1 MSDPDWLKQT
11 ERTLLLGAGLGTV
24 ASVTGQNAALAYA
37 PLTAL
42 VALGLW
48 QRQRTAAELVAAQV
62 SLKDRQHQLDR
73 QLTSLAQQV
82 TALPSPEILTNLP
95 RSLEER
101 AQRRHLHFVA
111 EFKDLRQSLYGQ
123 TETLRQDILGLVDQ
137 EMGPLRDRYAAITR
151 TVRQLT
157 SQIGQLASRAQV
169 EVLERQLSQIS
180 GHLGQIGPLLADQ
193 ESPLECGEFAATPLA
208 LEPGPWAMPQNL
220 GNLMTYVNLLRRQ
233 QLNLEQALGQLS
245 PSLSTEGLE
254 PQDRREL
261 HRLLALINRSRQTTR
276 RIYQL
281 LGPLADRLG
290 YLEQEVSRLRSEF
303 RASPGGWML
312 DFSTVQSPQ
321 PDPLASTAA
330 LHQALAQ
337 TKARVILIWPWNHQS
352 TLDEPLLA
360 RFRQLLERGGQLA
373 LGWCHPGD
381 QERGRWVAALA
392 QDRPTTPTA
401 LANLRQLL
409 PLRQTYGDR
418 LQFKVIGTAERYL
431 VCDSGPQGY
440 PDHTY
445 AILSLQTLNT
455 VSTIVPGVEAKLQ
468 TTHPQIVQALME
480 EFDHPRTDLD
490 NATALFNRAT
500 TYHDLGDRRRAIDDY
515 SRLLDRHPHHSVA
528 ANNRG
533 VAYQE
538 LGLVDRAGLDFST
551 AILQASDPVIAYG
564 NRGWLQLTQ
573 GRYAAAIKD
582 FSQALA
588 LQPQLPLAYLYR
600 GRAQQRASN
609 WAAALGDYDQAIA
622 QLPSY
627 GLAYAYR
634 SSAYEAM
641 GERQR
646 ALENLGQARILLQG
660 QGDRRALAVVTR
672 KLRSLEQGSS
682 PHP

>member
-11 ERTLLLGAGLGTV
+11 ERTLLLGAGLGTA
-24 ASVTGQNAALAYA
+24 ASVAGQNATLAYA

-48 QRQRTAAELVAAQV
+48 QRQRTAAALLAAQA
-62 SLKDRQHQLDR
+62 SLKDRQQQLDR
-73 QLTSLAQQV
+73 KLTSLALQV
-82 TALPSPEILTNLP
+82 TALPSPEVLAHLP

-101 AQRRHLHFVA
+101 AQKHHLHFVA
-111 EFKDLRQSLYGQ
+111 EFKDLRQALYEQ
-123 TETLRQDILGLVDQ
+123 TETLRRDTLSLVDQ
-137 EMGPLRDRYAAITR
+137 EIGQLRDRYAALTR

-157 SQIGQLASRAQV
+157 GQMGQLASRPQV
-169 EVLERQLSQIS
+169 ELLERQLSQIS
-180 GHLGQIGPLLADQ
+180 RHLGQIGPLLTDQ
-193 ESPLECGEFAATPLA
+193 APSLASSESPA
-208 LEPGPWAMPQNL
+208 LEPGSGAVPQELN
-220 GNLMTYVNLLRRQ
+220 NLMAYGDLLRRQ
-233 QLNLEQALGQLS
+233 QWNLEQALGQLS
-245 PSLSTEGLE
+245 PSPSDEGLE
-254 PQDRREL
+254 PQNRREL
-261 HRLLALINRSRQTTR
+261 QRLLALINRSRQATG

-290 YLEQEVSRLRSEF
+290 YLEEEVRSLRSQF

-312 DFSTVQSPQ
+312 DFSTAHSPQ

-337 TKARVILIWPWNHQS
+337 AEARVILIWPWNHPS

-381 QERGRWVAALA
+381 QQRGCWVTAMTR
-392 QDRPTTPTA
+392 DRPTASTA

-409 PLRQTYGDR
+409 PLRQAYGDR
-418 LQFKVIGTAERYL
+418 LQFRVIGTAEQYL

-440 PDHTY
+440 PDRTY
-445 AILSLQTLNT
+445 AILSLQTLNSLSAT
-455 VSTIVPGVEAKLQ
+455 VPGVEARLQ
-468 TTHPQIVQALME
+468 TAHPQIVQALME
-480 EFDHPRTDLD
+480 AFDHPRTDLED
-490 NATALFNRAT
+490 ATALFNRAT

-515 SRLLDRHPHHSVA
+515 SRLLDRYPHHSVA

-600 GRAQQRASN
+600 GRAQQQGGN
-609 WAAALGDYDQAIA
+609 WAAALADYDQAIA
-622 QLPSY
+622 QLPSH

-641 GERQR
+641 GDRQR
-646 ALENLGQARILLQG
+646 ALENLRQARTLLQG
-660 QGDRRALAVVTR
+660 QGDRRTLAVVTR
-672 KLRSLEQGSS
+672 KLQSLEQGSN
-682 PHP
+682 PHR

>member
-11 ERTLLLGAGLGTV
+11 ERTLLLGAGLGTA
-24 ASVTGQNAALAYA
+24 ASVAGQNAALAYA

-48 QRQRTAAELVAAQV
+48 QRQRTAAALLAAQA
-62 SLKDRQHQLDR
+62 SLKDRQQQLDR
-73 QLTSLAQQV
+73 KLTSLAQQV
-82 TALPSPEILTNLP
+82 TALPSPEVLTHLP

-101 AQRRHLHFVA
+101 AQKHHLHFVA
-111 EFKDLRQSLYGQ
+111 EFKDLRQALYEQ
-123 TETLRQDILGLVDQ
+123 TETLRRDTLSLVDQ
-137 EMGPLRDRYAAITR
+137 EIGQLRDRYAALTR

-157 SQIGQLASRAQV
+157 GQMGQLASRPQV
-169 EVLERQLSQIS
+169 ELLERQLSQIS
-180 GHLGQIGPLLADQ
+180 RHLGQIGPLLTDQ
-193 ESPLECGEFAATPLA
+193 PPPLASSESPA
-208 LEPGPWAMPQNL
+208 LESGAVPQELN
-220 GNLMTYVNLLRRQ
+220 NLMAYGDLLRRQ
-233 QLNLEQALGQLS
+233 QRNLEQTLGQLS
-245 PSLSTEGLE
+245 PSPSDEGLE
-254 PQDRREL
+254 PQNRREL
-261 HRLLALINRSRQTTR
+261 QRLLALINRSRQATG

-281 LGPLADRLG
+281 LEPLADRLG
-290 YLEQEVSRLRSEF
+290 YLEEEVRCLRSQF

-312 DFSTVQSPQ
+312 DFSTAHSPQ

-337 TKARVILIWPWNHQS
+337 AEARVILIWPWNHHS

-360 RFRQLLERGGQLA
+360 GFRQLLERGGQLA

-381 QERGRWVAALA
+381 QQRGRWVTAMTR
-392 QDRPTTPTA
+392 DRPTASTA
-401 LANLRQLL
+401 LANLRQLI
-409 PLRQTYGDR
+409 PLRQAYGDR
-418 LQFKVIGTAERYL
+418 LQFRVIGTAEQYL

-440 PDHTY
+440 PHRTY
-445 AILSLQTLNT
+445 AVLSLQTLNT
-455 VSTIVPGVEAKLQ
+455 LSAAIPGVEAKLQ
-468 TTHPQIVQALME
+468 TAHPQIVQTLME
-480 EFDHPRTDLD
+480 EFDHPHTDLE

-573 GRYAAAIKD
+573 GRCASAIKD

-600 GRAQQRASN
+600 GRAQQQGGN
-609 WAAALGDYDQAIA
+609 WAAALADYDQAIA
-622 QLPSY
+622 QLPSH

-641 GERQR
+641 GDRQR
-646 ALENLGQARILLQG
+646 ALENLRQARTLLQG

-672 KLRSLEQGSS
+672 KLQSLEQGSN

>member
-1 MSDPDWLKQT
+1 MADPDWLKQT
-11 ERTLLLGAGLGTV
+11 ERTLLLGAGIGTV
-24 ASVTGQNAALAYA
+24 ASVAGQNAALAYA

-42 VALGLW
+42 VALGMW
-48 QRQRTAAELVAAQV
+48 QRQRTAAELLAAQA
-62 SLKDRQHQLDR
+62 SLKDHQQQLDR
-73 QLTSLAQQV
+73 ELTSLAQQV
-82 TALPSPEILTNLP
+82 TALPSPEVLINLP

-101 AQRRHLHFVA
+101 AQKRHLHFVA
-111 EFKDLRQSLYGQ
+111 EFKDLRQSLYEQ
-123 TETLRQDILGLVDQ
+123 TETLRRDTLSLVDQ
-137 EMGPLRDRYAAITR
+137 EIGHLRDRYTALTR

-157 SQIGQLASRAQV
+157 GQMGQLASRPQV
-169 EVLERQLSQIS
+169 ELLERQLFQIS
-180 GHLGQIGPLLADQ
+180 RHLGQISPLLTDQ
-193 ESPLECGEFAATPLA
+193 ETALDRGESSAPLA
-208 LEPGPWAMPQNL
+208 LEPGAWAMPQDLN
-220 GNLMTYVNLLRRQ
+220 NLMAYVNVLRRQ
-233 QLNLEQALGQLS
+233 QWNLEQALGQLS
-245 PSLSTEGLE
+245 PSPRGEGLE

-261 HRLLALINRSRQTTR
+261 QRLLALINRSRQATR

-290 YLEQEVSRLRSEF
+290 YLEEEVNRLRSQF
-303 RASPGGWML
+303 RASPGSWML
-312 DFSTVQSPQ
+312 DFSTAHSPQ

-337 TKARVILIWPWNHQS
+337 AEARVILVWPWNHHS

-360 RFRQLLERGGQLA
+360 GFRQLLERGGQLA
-373 LGWCHPGD
+373 LGWCHRGD
-381 QERGRWVAALA
+381 QQRGRWVAAMTR
-392 QDRPTTPTA
+392 DRPTVSTA

-418 LQFKVIGTAERYL
+418 LQFKVIGTVERYL

-440 PDHTY
+440 PHRTY
-445 AILSLQTLNT
+445 AILSLETLNT
-455 VSTIVPGVEAKLQ
+455 LSAAVPGVEAKLQ
-468 TTHPQIVQALME
+468 TGHPQIVQTLME
-480 EFDHPRTDLD
+480 AFDHPRTDLED
-490 NATALFNRAT
+490 CTALFNRAT

-515 SRLLDRHPHHSVA
+515 SHLLDRHPHHSVA

-538 LGLVDRAGLDFST
+538 LGLVDRAALDFST

-582 FSQALA
+582 FSQALT

-600 GRAQQRASN
+600 GRAQQQGGN
-609 WAAALGDYDQAIA
+609 WAVALTDYDQAIS
-622 QLPSY
+622 QLPSH

-641 GERQR
+641 GDLKR
-646 ALENLGQARILLQG
+646 ALENLRQASTLLHDQE
-660 QGDRRALAVVTR
+660 DRRTLAVVTR
-672 KLRSLEQGSS
+672 KIRSLEQGPS